1 MRNTWF
7 QTFFGQLAWFPN
19 ILNHIS
25 HFMIIVMMKKK
36 TLIFITREAFLGNQP
51 HISTTFADFPLC
63 FWAPL
68 QDISRVFGTFL
79 LRYPTS
85 KFDHFRRIRDARAAA
100 ADSKTTMISWFIK
113 SSSSSSPLRTG
124 TGKKIFWTFPMW
136 ETGWNVLLCDDES
149 KKRFHQKEK
158 WPPQQNRNPQRN
170 GLKCVVMWRW

>member
-1 MRNTWF
+1 
-7 QTFFGQLAWFPN
+7 
-19 ILNHIS
+19 
-25 HFMIIVMMKKK
+25 MMKKK

-100 ADSKTTMISWFIK
+100 ADSKTTMISWFK
-113 SSSSSSPLRTG
+113 NHHHHHPLYGRVPE
-124 TGKKIFWTFPMW
+124 KKIFGTFPMW
-136 ETGWNVLLCDDES
+136 ETG
-149 KKRFHQKEK
+149 
-158 WPPQQNRNPQRN
+158 
-170 GLKCVVMWRW
+170 

>member
-1 MRNTWF
+1 
-7 QTFFGQLAWFPN
+7 
-19 ILNHIS
+19 
-25 HFMIIVMMKKK
+25 MIIVMMKKK

-124 TGKKIFWTFPMW
+124 TGKRFFEPFLCGKRVETCCYVMMRVKSGFTKRKSDHLNKI
-136 ETGWNVLLCDDES
+136 ETLNEMG
-149 KKRFHQKEK
+149 
-158 WPPQQNRNPQRN
+158 
-170 GLKCVVMWRW
+170 